1 MHETST
7 APPLTWSCAFPASPA
22 QARAA
27 RRSLARILDG
37 HPAADDAVLCLS
49 ELAANA
55 TIHSRSR
62 HGGHFTVRTQ
72 FGEDCVRVEVH
83 DQGGPWK
90 QPAPAGA
97 EHGRGL
103 LIVASLARAWGIMGD
118 GDTGWTVWAVIDA
131 PGPRETGAVPDGR

>member
-7 APPLTWSCAFPASPA
+7 APPLAWSCAFPAAPA

-37 HPAADDAVLCLS
+37 HPAADDAVLCLG

-62 HGGHFTVRTQ
+62 NGGHFTVRAQ
-72 FGEDCVRVEVH
+72 FGEGCVRVEVH
-83 DQGGPWK
+83 DQGPVVLGRTSPVVRDLLGQKGIVIAAHGP
-90 QPAPAGA
+90 
-97 EHGRGL
+97 
-103 LIVASLARAWGIMGD
+103 D
-118 GDTGWTVWAVIDA
+118 
-131 PGPRETGAVPDGR
+131 